1 MHSFRRSRGPY
12 MRRDVR
18 DEAADAVSRE
28 TGLPWRELYAAHAA
42 ELVGYLWRLTGDRE
56 AATDL
61 MQDTFIAGMRDEGA
75 LREPTKARAW
85 LFRIAT
91 RLAIK
96 RLRRARLIAFVP
108 FLGTERSTEGVPDVE
123 ALTVRD
129 AMRSISAD
137 QAAALVLHYAHGF
150 TRAEIAELVGRSEE
164 TVKSRLARGRRA
176 FLTAYDRQGGHS

>member
-1 MHSFRRSRGPY
+1 ML
-12 MRRDVR
+12 RDVR
-18 DEAADAVSRE
+18 TTDGVGSGR
-28 TGLPWRELYAAHAA
+28 LPWRQLYDAHAG
-42 ELVGYLWRLTGDRE
+42 ELVGYLWKLTGDRE

-61 MQDTFIAGMRDEGA
+61 MQDAFIAGMRDEA
-75 LREPTKARAW
+75 AVREPAKARAW

-108 FLGTERSTEGVPDVE
+108 FAGTERSAEGTPDVE
-123 ALTVRD
+123 ALAVRA
-129 AMRSISAD
+129 AMRAIAPD

-164 TVKSRLARGRRA
+164 TVK
-176 FLTAYDRQGGHS
+176 